1 MNESNSRS
9 TPASAAP
16 MANETYIADCIR
28 CSCEQ
33 AVYRLWQSLQ
43 CGSLFEHWSIQCPE
57 CGFKDEDDKPLG
69 EN

>member
-1 MNESNSRS
+1 
-9 TPASAAP
+9 